1 VIPIFNC
8 FRLPVAGR
16 RPTYLSNEGNNM
28 QAAHTATAKV
38 MTDLTCW
45 KCGEET
51 LKEMVVAVDTNAF
64 RSAKAEAS
72 GVMQSECTKCGT
84 HSVNAVQALHNKI
97 LARKTRKAVIKEANR
112 KSS

>member
-1 VIPIFNC
+1 MMQQQA
-8 FRLPVAGR
+8 VA
-16 RPTYLSNEGNNM
+16 
-28 QAAHTATAKV
+28 AKV

-64 RSAKAEAS
+64 RRAKVEAS
-72 GVMQSECTKCGT
+72 GIMQSECTKCGT
-84 HSVNAVQALHNKI
+84 HSVNAMQALHNKT
-97 LARKTRKAVIKEANR
+97 LGRKSRKAIIKEANR

>member
-1 VIPIFNC
+1 MEQQ
-8 FRLPVAGR
+8 VAA
-16 RPTYLSNEGNNM
+16 S
-28 QAAHTATAKV
+28 KV

-51 LKEMVVAVDTNAF
+51 LKEMTVAVDTKAF
-64 RSAKAEAS
+64 RSAKAEAT

-84 HSVNAVQALHNKI
+84 HSVNAAQALHNKI
-97 LARKTRKAVIKEANR
+97 LGRKNRKAVIKESNR